1 MLIVAEKLLSHL
13 GPDDDSWDGRNLY
26 SSALFISSMLF
37 MTAGYGE
44 IMPNSS
50 LTLLIMA
57 LQFVTYLVM
66 FVFMVPFS
74 RRNRT
79 RHRRKSQISPSFI
92 PVRGMLAVSM
102 PSPDPDRIVGEAGS
116 ETTVW

>member
-1 MLIVAEKLLSHL
+1 
-13 GPDDDSWDGRNLY
+13 
-26 SSALFISSMLF
+26 

-66 FVFMVPFS
+66 FVFMVPLALES

-79 RHRRKSQISPSFI
+79 RHRRKSQLSPSFI

>member
-1 MLIVAEKLLSHL
+1 MTRRTEGIFIRPHCLLV
-13 GPDDDSWDGRNLY
+13 
-26 SSALFISSMLF
+26 ICCF

-66 FVFMVPFS
+66 FVFMVPLALES

-79 RHRRKSQISPSFI
+79 RHKKVPAQPLFHPCAGNASSLDAVPGSGSYCRRSRKRDDRLV
-92 PVRGMLAVSM
+92 VR
-102 PSPDPDRIVGEAGS
+102 IKQ
-116 ETTVW
+116 